1 MFERHFKVWPAQVPR
16 QLELPA
22 TSLFHNITVG
32 ALRYPEHPAI
42 HYYGN
47 DLSYRELHA
56 QAEAIAGYLQQAGVQ
71 KGDRVLLYMQNSP
84 QYIIGFFGILRAD
97 AVVVP
102 VNPMNR
108 SAELDYLISDTQA
121 RVALCSQELLEHI
134 APHRAPDRLD
144 EIIVTAYSEY
154 LTRPSDLS
162 LPDIVTAA
170 PEYVQQA
177 GITPWPSVI
186 QAGIIPG
193 PICAGPEDLCVIP
206 YSSGTTGNPKGCV
219 HTHHS
224 VMATTV
230 YGAVWTNAQHDIIH
244 LVSVPMFHV
253 TGMQSCMNS
262 TLYAGGTLVVMTR
275 WDRKVAAQLIERCQ
289 VNTWRNISTMV
300 VDMLS
305 DPDID
310 QYDISSL
317 QSIGGGGAAMPAAVA
332 AKLAA
337 KTGLTYM
344 EGYGLSETM
353 APTHVNPPQASKA
366 QCLGIPL
373 IGVDSRV
380 INVDTLEEVG
390 PGVTGE
396 IIMRGEQIFQGYW
409 NRPEATAE
417 AFIELDGHRFFRSG
431 DLGYYDEEGY
441 FFLVDRVKRMIN
453 ASGYKVWP
461 AEVESL
467 MYAHPAI
474 REVCVISSPHPRRGE
489 TVKAFVVR
497 ADGQEAVTAEDII
510 AWCHENMA
518 AYKCPVMIEFTDSI
532 PRSPTGKIM
541 WRLLQEEEWKKAAE
555 Q

>member
-1 MFERHFKVWPAQVPR
+1 MFDRHFNVWPAQVPR
-16 QLELPA
+16 ELELPS
-22 TSLFHNITVG
+22 TSVFHNLTVS
-32 ALRYPEHPAI
+32 ALRFGEHPAI
-42 HYYGN
+42 HYYGTN
-47 DLSYRELHA
+47 VTYNEFKR
-56 QAEAIAGYLQQAGVQ
+56 QAEALAGYLEHAGV
-71 KGDRVLLYMQNSP
+71 KAGDRVLLYMQNSP
-84 QYIIGFFGILRAD
+84 QYIIGYFAILRAN

-108 SAELDYLISDTQA
+108 SAEIQYLIEDTQA
-121 RVALCSQELLEHI
+121 PVALCAQELLEHI
-134 APHRAPDRLD
+134 SGHVGEGHLQ
-144 EIIVTAYSEY
+144 EVIVTAYSEY
-154 LTRPSDLS
+154 ILESTDLS
-162 LPDIVTAA
+162 LPDAVREPSIEHKLPGVTSWQSALAA
-170 PEYVQQA
+170 NHL
-177 GITPWPSVI
+177 
-186 QAGIIPG
+186 PG
-193 PICAGPEDLCVIP
+193 PLTAGPDDLCVIP

-230 YGAVWTNAQHDIIH
+230 YGATWTNAQHDVIH

-275 WDRKVAAQLIERCQ
+275 WDRKVAAELIQRVK

-317 QSIGGGGAAMPAAVA
+317 KSIGGGGAAMPAAVA
-332 AKLAA
+332 AKLID
-337 KTGLTYM
+337 KTGLIYM
-344 EGYGLSETM
+344 EGYGLSETI
-353 APTHVNPPQASKA
+353 APTHVNPPQACKP
-366 QCLGIPL
+366 QCLGIPI

-380 INVDTLEEVG
+380 INIETLEEVG
-390 PGVTGE
+390 VGVTGE

-409 NRPEATAE
+409 NRPDATEE
-417 AFIELDGHRFFRSG
+417 AFVEVDGHRFFRSG

-467 MYAHPAI
+467 MYSHPAI
-474 REVCVISSPHPRRGE
+474 REVCVVSTPHARRGE
-489 TVKAFVVR
+489 TVKAFVVLS
-497 ADGQEAVTAEDII
+497 AGNEKTSEEDII
-510 AWCHENMA
+510 GWCQNNMA
-518 AYKCPVMIEFTDSI
+518 AYKCPVVIEFTDSI
-532 PRSPTGKIM
+532 PKSPTGKIM

-555 Q
+555 

>member
-1 MFERHFKVWPAQVPR
+1 MFDRHFQVWPPQVPK

-22 TSLFHNITVG
+22 TSLFHNITVS
-32 ALRYPEHPAI
+32 ALRYPDHPAI
-42 HYYGN
+42 LYYGSPV
-47 DLSYRELHA
+47 SYKRLQHE
-56 QAEAIAGYLQQAGVQ
+56 AEAIAGHLAAAGVT

-84 QYIIGFFGILRAD
+84 QYIIGYFGILRAN

-108 SAELDYLISDTQA
+108 TAELKYLIEDTEA
-121 RVALCSQELLEHI
+121 KVCLCAQELLENVS
-134 APHRAPDRLD
+134 PHVSPGLLD
-144 EIIVTAYSEY
+144 EVVVTAYADYVTEH
-154 LTRPSDLS
+154 TDLV
-162 LPDIVTAA
+162 LPDAVAEPARTWNGKGLTA
-170 PEYVQQA
+170 
-177 GITPWPSVI
+177 WRDVI
-186 QAGIIPG
+186 NANAQP
-193 PICAGPEDLCVIP
+193 PVLTAGPSDLCVIP

-224 VMATTV
+224 VLATTV
-230 YGAVWTNAQHDIIH
+230 YGAVWTNAQHDIVH

-262 TLYAGGTLVVMTR
+262 TLYVGGTLVVMTR
-275 WDRKVAAQLIERCQ
+275 WDRKVAAELIQRHK

-310 QYDISSL
+310 SYDISSL
-317 QSIGGGGAAMPAAVA
+317 KSIGGGGAAMPAAVA
-332 AKLAA
+332 GKLHD

-344 EGYGLSETM
+344 EGYGLSETI
-353 APTHVNPPQASKA
+353 APTHVNPPQACKP

-409 NRPEATAE
+409 KRPEATEE
-417 AFIELDGHRFFRSG
+417 AFIELDGNRFFRSG

-467 MYAHPAI
+467 MYSHPAI
-474 REVCVISSPHPRRGE
+474 REVCVVSTPHPRRGE
-489 TVKAFVVR
+489 TGKAFVVL
-497 ADGQEAVTAEDII
+497 AAGNDGTTDQDII
-510 AWCHENMA
+510 NWCQENMA
-518 AYKCPVMIEFTDSI
+518 AYKCPVIVEFTDAI
-532 PRSPTGKIM
+532 PKSPTGKIM

-555 Q
+555 